1 MLQPMSK
8 INVIDLARRLVQIDT
23 SNPPGREAPLASI
36 LEPILK
42 TVGFQVEAHELE
54 PGRPNLLARLGT
66 GPFLC
71 LTGHMDTVPAD
82 PDEWTCDPFAAEVS
96 DGLLYGLGSS
106 DMKSGV
112 AAIVAAACEI
122 AALPDRQGGLVL
134 VLTAAE
140 ETGCQGAEYLAGHG
154 VLGSAGAMV
163 IAEPTGMEPLVGH
176 KGAMWIRAVARG
188 KAAHGSRP
196 QEGDNAIYKA
206 ARAINRIASYKPTA
220 PPHPIL
226 GSSTISVGTIQ
237 GGVKTNVVP
246 AKAEFSMDLRL
257 IPDQRPES
265 VLEELSRALGPEVE
279 ISGWNASEA
288 LMSDP
293 ADPWIADVLDL
304 MATLTGRQALAGG
317 ASYFTDGAALSRAMG
332 KPSAIVLGPG
342 RMAHQADEHCP
353 IAEIELAVQA
363 YKEIMRRWL
372 KL

>member
-1 MLQPMSK
+1 MSK
-8 INVIDLARRLVQIDT
+8 INVIDLARRLVQTDT
-23 SNPPGREAPLASI
+23 SNPPGKEAPLASI
-36 LEPILK
+36 LEPILEAA
-42 TVGFQVEAHELE
+42 GFQVKSHDLE
-54 PGRPNLLARLGT
+54 PGRPNLVARLGQE
-66 GPFLC
+66 PFLC

-82 PDEWTCDPFAAEVS
+82 PDEWTRDPFAAEID

-112 AAIVAAACEI
+112 AAIVTAACQM
-122 AALPDRQGGLVL
+122 AALPGRQGGLVL

-140 ETGCQGAEYLAGHG
+140 ETGCQGAEHLAQLG

-163 IAEPTGMEPLVGH
+163 IAEPTGMQPMVGH
-176 KGAMWIRAVARG
+176 KGAMWVRAVARG

-206 ARAINRIASYKPTA
+206 ARAINRITAYKPAA

-257 IPDQRPES
+257 IPGQQPES

-279 ISGWNASEA
+279 ISGWKASEA

-293 ADPWIADVLDL
+293 ADPWIADVMNL
-304 MATLTGRQALAGG
+304 MGTLSGHRSEPGG

-332 KPSAIVLGPG
+332 RPPAVVLGPG

-363 YKEIMRRWL
+363 YKEIVRRWL